1 MVKDQLSFHWYFG
14 NKICIGKK
22 TTRMSLVNNQLR
34 CKDLHYHQQVEIALV
49 KNQQS
54 MVKKERNRQNKNCGS

>member
-34 CKDLHYHQQVEIALV
+34 CKNLHYHKQVEIALV
-49 KNQQS
+49 KDQQS
-54 MVKKERNRQNKNCGS
+54 MVEKERNRQNKNCGS